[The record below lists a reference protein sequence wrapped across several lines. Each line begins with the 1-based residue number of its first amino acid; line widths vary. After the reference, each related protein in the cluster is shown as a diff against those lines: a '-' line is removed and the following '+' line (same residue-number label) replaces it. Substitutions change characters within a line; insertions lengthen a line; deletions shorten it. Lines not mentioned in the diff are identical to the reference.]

1 MTSARFAVC
10 LFLAAQVVGCGDS
23 KSKTESSA
31 KPPGGLT
38 EEQAARVVARVG
50 EENITLGDYALAI
63 ERMDPFDRLRYQTT
77 EKRRE
82 LLNNMIDLELLAAE
96 AKRRGLG
103 NDAETQEAVRQV
115 LRDAL
120 LSEVHKSLPA
130 PAEIPQ
136 GEVQTYYEAHIEE
149 FREPERRRVSV
160 IALDASPDGSPE
172 AAEKAKTLLT
182 EAQGN
187 VSADTWGRLFFEN
200 SKTAKTEKKQ
210 NLPLDL
216 AGDLGVVGPPGH
228 KKGANLKVPRV
239 VQEAVFKLAKVGDVH
254 PEVVTDGSVLYIVR
268 MSGLTAAYDR
278 GVSEADRQIR
288 VAILKQKMVDQER
301 VLEDELR
308 AKYKVE
314 IDESVLA
321 RVKTPGATPQP

>member
-1 MTSARFAVC
+1 M
-10 LFLAAQVVGCGDS
+10 
-23 KSKTESSA
+23 
-31 KPPGGLT
+31 
-38 EEQAARVVARVG
+38 VARVG
-50 EENITLGDYALAI
+50 DENITLGDYALAI

-120 LSEVHKSLPA
+120 LAEVHRPLPP

-136 GEVQTYYEAHIEE
+136 SEIQAYYEAHIEE

-160 IALDASPDGSPE
+160 VALDDG
-172 AAEKAKTLLT
+172 EKAKELLGQ
-182 EAQGN
+182 AQGN
-187 VSADTWGRLFFEN
+187 VSADVWGKLFFEN

-216 AGDLGVVGPPGH
+216 AGDLGVVGPPGD
-228 KKGANLKVPRV
+228 KKGANVKVPRA

-254 PEVVTDGSVLYIVR
+254 PEVVTDGSVFYLVR
-268 MSGLTAAYDR
+268 MSGLTAGHERSVA
-278 GVSEADRQIR
+278 EADRQIR
-288 VAILKQKMVDQER
+288 VAILKQKMVD
-301 VLEDELR
+301 LEKALEQELR

-314 IDESVLA
+314 IDESVLG
-321 RVKTPGATPQP
+321 RVKTPGANQGAPTATPQPAP